1 MEKYKNQPR
10 WWVNVKSRTM
20 RFTPYQADTAVV
32 TSEKSRYDS
41 LKTYQ
46 TMSFNPSKTSIY
58 GSLKLE
64 KPFVLNTKGEKLFTV
79 EQGALI

>member
-64 KPFVLNTKGEKLFTV
+64 KLSNWIIFVNYFILCLYLNS
-79 EQGALI
+79 